1 MEERLLI
8 GIDGGGTHSTAVA
21 ASPEGRV
28 VAVVYG
34 EGLNFHN
41 IGVPLVRARLE
52 DMVARLREKCGGAE
66 VEKVCVGMSALDE
79 AADEATLQ
87 RFAGGSLSREQLDLQ
102 SDAYIALMGFTRG
115 EPGVIAICG
124 TGSMLLMMDKAG
136 NQHVSGG
143 WGYLLRD
150 AGSGYTLA
158 REAVLAV
165 IDEAEGVG
173 PATAL
178 TADAPGYFQAQTL
191 REVINCIYAPGF
203 TPAQM
208 AGFARH
214 VLSRAQEG
222 DQVALGVVEKNM
234 HDLARQAARLM
245 QSEPLAKRVG
255 LYGGV
260 FEHSPLAREC
270 FAGELERLIPG
281 AQASMLD
288 CPPEL
293 GAVIHLMKQ
302 SGILTDQALTLMKNS
317 YKEIKP

>member
-1 MEERLLI
+1 MDERLLI

-21 ASPEGRV
+21 ACPDGRV

-41 IGVPLVRARLE
+41 IGVPLVRSRLE

-66 VEKVCVGMSALDE
+66 VEKICVGMSALDE

-87 RFAGGSLSREQLDLQ
+87 RFAQGALTREQLDLQ

-124 TGSMLLMMDKAG
+124 TGSMLLMMDGAG

-158 REAVLAV
+158 REGVLAV

-173 PATAL
+173 PATVL
-178 TADAPGYFQAQTL
+178 TADAPGYFRVQTL

-208 AGFARH
+208 AGFARC
-214 VLSRAQEG
+214 VLRRAQEG
-222 DQVALGVVEKNM
+222 DQVALGIVEKNM

-245 QSEPLAKRVG
+245 QREPHAKRVG

-260 FEHSPLAREC
+260 FAHSQLAREI
-270 FAGELERLIPG
+270 FAGEMARLIPG
-281 AQASMLD
+281 TQACLLD

-293 GAVIHLMKQ
+293 GAIIHLMKQ
-302 SGILTDQALTLMKNS
+302 SGALSEHTLTLMKSS
-317 YKEIKP
+317 YEEIKS